1 VTKKALT
8 YRLSSSTST
17 PSGSSD
23 ESIKIGYVRRAHG
36 IKGAVVVRPLTDDLS
51 RFAVG
56 EVLDTDQGDLPTV
69 TVDAVQQHKDGL
81 LISFERI
88 GDRNQSEALRGMS
101 FLIDPANRRD
111 LDEDEFWPEQLVGL
125 RVVDAGGT
133 AYGDVVDI
141 VTGAAQ
147 DRLRIQGDVE
157 IFEVPFVAAIV
168 ISIDVAGGVVVVDM
182 PEGMAGPQSV

>member
-1 VTKKALT
+1 MTKKALT
-8 YRLSSSTST
+8 YRLSSSTSN
-17 PSGSSD
+17 PSDSPNQ
-23 ESIKIGYVRRAHG
+23 SIKVGYVRRAHG

-56 EVLDTDQGDLPTV
+56 EVLETDRGDRPTV
-69 TVDAVQQHKDGL
+69 TVDAVQRHQDGL
-81 LISFERI
+81 LVSFEGIR
-88 GDRNQSEALRGMS
+88 DRNQSEALRGMS

-111 LDEDEFWPEQLVGL
+111 LDDDEFWPEQLVGL
-125 RVVDAGGT
+125 SVVDAGGT
-133 AYGDVVDI
+133 AFGDVVDI

-147 DRLRIQGDVE
+147 DRLRVQGDVE

-168 ISIDVAGGVVVVDM
+168 TSIDVAGGVVVVDM

>member
-1 VTKKALT
+1 
-8 YRLSSSTST
+8 
-17 PSGSSD
+17 
-23 ESIKIGYVRRAHG
+23 
-36 IKGAVVVRPLTDDLS
+36 
-51 RFAVG
+51 
-56 EVLDTDQGDLPTV
+56 
-69 TVDAVQQHKDGL
+69 
-81 LISFERI
+81 
-88 GDRNQSEALRGMS
+88 MS

-111 LDEDEFWPEQLVGL
+111 LDDDEFWPEQLVGL
-125 RVVDAGGT
+125 SVVDAGGT